1 MRIEPVILGLANEL
15 NDQTIIRMFLLAV
28 MICFPYQA
36 AVSYDY
42 VHTYILHIQ
51 IDYVWSYTSLAE
63 EVVRKRTNKEVRLDL
78 IKTSD
83 LRIYVRKLAL
93 IDGQTDGKSI
103 L

>member
-15 NDQTIIRMFLLAV
+15 NDQTLIRMFLLAV

-36 AVSYDY
+36 DSYDY

-63 EVVRKRTNKEVRLDL
+63 EVVRKRTNKEVRLNL
-78 IKTSD
+78 IQTSY

>member
-15 NDQTIIRMFLLAV
+15 NDQTLIRMFLLAV

-42 VHTYILHIQ
+42 VHTYILQIQ

-93 IDGQTDGKSI
+93 IGGQTDGKSI

>member
-15 NDQTIIRMFLLAV
+15 NDQTLIRMFLLAV
-28 MICFPYQA
+28 MICFPYQ

-78 IKTSD
+78 IKTSY